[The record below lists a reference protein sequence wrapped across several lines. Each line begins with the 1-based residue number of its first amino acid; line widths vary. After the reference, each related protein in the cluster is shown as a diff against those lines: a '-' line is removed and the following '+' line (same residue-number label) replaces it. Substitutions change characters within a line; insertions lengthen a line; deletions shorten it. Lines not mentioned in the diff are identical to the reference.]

1 MQLNIKLLR
10 ERNKRKNC
18 LKQWTASLPK
28 SFQSTC
34 SCRCRKRNEMK
45 NKFDSFSGRYTL
57 VKIFVTLD
65 LPFQKS
71 ATKAIDR
78 VGVIIAERFL
88 KNNWAIP
95 DLLFYIFVFS
105 LKFLNAAY
113 SKKTPNGWIQT
124 ADLWYQKWPF
134 YQLGHNYCSMF
145 CFFKQTLQFLQQIN
159 VQKCPSSIRR
169 RESNPWP
176 LECESLPITTRPGF
190 TPNCSMLMITFKGLG
205 LTPPIKISFQCHKM
219 NWIHVDQL

>member
-1 MQLNIKLLR
+1 MIFNIKVTLCFILPFMWNKCWNFYQYPIATSTLIDVTLKLFLPKMQTPNHTLVMQLNIKLLR

-18 LKQWTASLPK
+18 LRQWTASLPK

-88 KNNWAIP
+88 KNNLAIP

-113 SKKTPNGWIQT
+113 GK
-124 ADLWYQKWPF
+124 
-134 YQLGHNYCSMF
+134 
-145 CFFKQTLQFLQQIN
+145 
-159 VQKCPSSIRR
+159 
-169 RESNPWP
+169 
-176 LECESLPITTRPGF
+176 
-190 TPNCSMLMITFKGLG
+190 
-205 LTPPIKISFQCHKM
+205 
-219 NWIHVDQL
+219 